1 MYLFLMIF
9 MFKGG
14 LSEWGESVDSDSYSK
29 FIDPIFSMIDSS
41 KSFRFNDSSAFSSDK
56 FYKYNLRHKMNTKT

>member
-1 MYLFLMIF
+1 

-29 FIDPIFSMIDSS
+29 FTDSIFNMIDSS
-41 KSFRFNDSSAFSSDK
+41 RSLRFNDSSASS
-56 FYKYNLRHKMNTKT
+56 